1 MIDELKYPFGFLLTK
16 REFNNRYGWEEYHID
31 EEWVLYYDTRNE
43 FTHFESDSIE
53 VTALGYFFDIRNGLL
68 DRSSIAKKIITSKRM
83 SYHNFLDELSYLNG
97 RFLLIL
103 KHGNETLLYHDVAG
117 LRAVCFHLNEPIIAS
132 HDTLINEVMNNKL
145 RQIYLNPSEISFS
158 DKTRFQDVHKLIPNM
173 SLDINKRTIKR
184 YYPLTN
190 YEEKSKSEI
199 KNELLFYFRETV
211 KWLKSTDYKLL
222 LSLTGGGDSR
232 TSLAILKPIINGIE
246 VFTYLKDTSNSNEF
260 VKKTYKNDEQI
271 VASIV
276 KNLNLNHKFFYIS
289 SNDQTNEKVIETIKH
304 NVFSSHSLNLAN
316 DYYNMYGN
324 KKYLHI
330 RSTALF
336 NIGKYIYPKSSLK
349 INSWQTK
356 NIAKYLGKWT
366 NISDEE
372 ERIDYIK
379 GLITHAQ
386 LDNFYNYNPLELL
399 FLSYRLIQWHS
410 GVVGESDI
418 GFNTMLLLNSRKIVD
433 LMLSYPIE
441 ERAENKLFID
451 LIDELWPILNYWSI
465 NSMDTMADKYKKAN
479 EEVQKHKEVNKKLL
493 HSLIDTKTTQS
504 SSPECI
510 PCEKGYYYKFKKQI
524 SKNDY
529 YIVRIKLSKLDTDLS
544 LRFKI
549 IFLNN
554 DPNKK
559 DRIIV
564 TSNLFKEDKDIIDLY
579 GEKEFVIKG
588 YELNRDIYLKVQHLY
603 ADDSAEDSKVWIG
616 DFELYDGE

>member
-1 MIDELKYPFGFLLTK
+1 
-16 REFNNRYGWEEYHID
+16 
-31 EEWVLYYDTRNE
+31 
-43 FTHFESDSIE
+43 
-53 VTALGYFFDIRNGLL
+53 
-68 DRSSIAKKIITSKRM
+68 
-83 SYHNFLDELSYLNG
+83 
-97 RFLLIL
+97 
-103 KHGNETLLYHDVAG
+103 
-117 LRAVCFHLNEPIIAS
+117 
-132 HDTLINEVMNNKL
+132 
-145 RQIYLNPSEISFS
+145 
-158 DKTRFQDVHKLIPNM
+158 
-173 SLDINKRTIKR
+173 
-184 YYPLTN
+184 
-190 YEEKSKSEI
+190 
-199 KNELLFYFRETV
+199 
-211 KWLKSTDYKLL
+211 
-222 LSLTGGGDSR
+222 
-232 TSLAILKPIINGIE
+232 
-246 VFTYLKDTSNSNEF
+246 
-260 VKKTYKNDEQI
+260 
-271 VASIV
+271 
-276 KNLNLNHKFFYIS
+276 
-289 SNDQTNEKVIETIKH
+289 
-304 NVFSSHSLNLAN
+304 
-316 DYYNMYGN
+316 
-324 KKYLHI
+324 
-330 RSTALF
+330 
-336 NIGKYIYPKSSLK
+336 
-349 INSWQTK
+349 
-356 NIAKYLGKWT
+356 
-366 NISDEE
+366 
-372 ERIDYIK
+372 
-379 GLITHAQ
+379 
-386 LDNFYNYNPLELL
+386 
-399 FLSYRLIQWHS
+399 
-410 GVVGESDI
+410 
-418 GFNTMLLLNSRKIVD
+418 
-433 LMLSYPIE
+433 MLSYPIE